1 MKRLGKVKN
10 VMRDGSIL
18 LKVTK
23 VVEPGTMLYDARGDS
38 LGRTSRVFGPV
49 EEPYIIME
57 YGSNDVATLALLES
71 EVYYDPAGNAVT
83 RKKRG

>member
-18 LKVTK
+18 LKVNK
-23 VVEPGTMLYDARGDS
+23 VVKTGTMLYDARGVS

-49 EEPYIIME
+49 EEPYLIME
-57 YGSNDVATLALLES
+57 SGSKDVATLALLES
-71 EVYYDPAGNAVT
+71 EVYYDPAEDAVT
-83 RKKRG
+83 KKKRR